1 LERDRSHR
9 RSLRNESGVALDHSD
24 MAAFA
29 LPVMLPWT
37 AWSRPPGFDSRRAV
51 AASRMQ
57 PPAPTDD
64 DELAALRAG
73 DEAAFAALVDRY
85 GPSLMRVAR
94 LYVRTPAVAEEVVQD
109 TWVAVL
115 NGLDRFEG
123 RSSLKTWI
131 FSILANIARTRGTR
145 EARSIPF
152 SDLAAREAAADE
164 PAVDP
169 DRFQGAGDP
178 QPGGWAVPPASWAPI
193 PDERLLADE
202 TLDRV
207 RDAIAELPP
216 AQRAVIALRDVEG
229 WSSAETRAALD
240 LSEGNQRVLLHR
252 ARSRVRAALEDY
264 LS

>member
-1 LERDRSHR
+1 
-9 RSLRNESGVALDHSD
+9 

-29 LPVMLPWT
+29 QPVIFPWM
-37 AWSRPPGFDSRRAV
+37 AGSKPSIFDRPLAV
-51 AASRMQ
+51 AAARMQ
-57 PPAPTDD
+57 PPAQTEDA
-64 DELAALRAG
+64 ELAALRAG
-73 DEAAFAALVDRY
+73 DEAAFMALVDRY
-85 GPSLMRVAR
+85 GPSLLRVAR

-109 TWVAVL
+109 TWLAVL

-131 FSILANIARTRGTR
+131 FSILVNIARTRGTR

-152 SDLAAREAAADE
+152 SELAAREAAGSD

-169 DRFQGAGDP
+169 DRFLAARDGRLAGW
-178 QPGGWAVPPASWAPI
+178 GVPPASWAPI

-202 TLDRV
+202 TLERV
-207 RDAIAELPP
+207 HEAIAQLPP

-229 WSSAETRAALD
+229 LSSAETRAALD

-252 ARSRVRAALEDY
+252 ARSKVRAAMEDY
-264 LS
+264 LR